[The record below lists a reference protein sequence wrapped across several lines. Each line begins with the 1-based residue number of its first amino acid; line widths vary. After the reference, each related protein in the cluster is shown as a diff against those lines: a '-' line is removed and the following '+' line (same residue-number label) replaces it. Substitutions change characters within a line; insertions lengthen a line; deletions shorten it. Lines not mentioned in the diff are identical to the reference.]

1 MSGHGSHNIR
11 LQEAEFRLLREI
23 IHEHCGIF
31 LPDNVTFL
39 LERRLRPRLKALE
52 LEDFRSYYRYVKY
65 TRDGYEELCE
75 IVERITTNETYFFRE
90 EYQLKDFIE
99 EIIPDILQEHER
111 DLPVNIWSA
120 GCSSG
125 EEPYTLA
132 MLLND
137 SGFTN
142 SFDFNILANDISQQ
156 VLDKA
161 SDGIYREA
169 SFRETRPDVMTR
181 YFRREGAR
189 FRINENIRRQVT
201 FEQANLIDSST
212 LVGYQN
218 FDVIFCRNVMIY
230 FARESREQL
239 LQEFLERLRP
249 GGYLLLGHSESLV
262 NLSTG
267 FELIPLK
274 RGIVYR
280 KPLDPSTG
288 SGGDV

>member
-1 MSGHGSHNIR
+1 MSSHGSHNIR

-52 LEDFRSYYRYVKY
+52 LDDFRSYYRYVKY
-65 TRDGYEELCE
+65 TRDGYQELCE

-99 EIIPDILQEHER
+99 EIIPDVLQAHER
-111 DLPVNIWSA
+111 ELPVNIWSA

-142 SFDFNILANDISQQ
+142 SFEFNILANDISQQ

-161 SDGIYREA
+161 QDGIYREA
-169 SFRETRPDVMTR
+169 SFRETRPDVMMR

-212 LVGYQN
+212 LIGYRN

-230 FARESREQL
+230 FAKESREQL

-280 KPLDPSTG
+280 KPLDDSLL
-288 SGGDV
+288 DEKL

>member
-161 SDGIYREA
+161 RDGIYREA

-280 KPLDPSTG
+280 KPLNPGTG

>member
-161 SDGIYREA
+161 RDGIYREA

-288 SGGDV
+288 SGSDI

>member
-161 SDGIYREA
+161 RDGIYREA
-169 SFRETRPDVMTR
+169 SFRETRPDVMMR

-212 LVGYQN
+212 LIGYQN

-230 FARESREQL
+230 FAKESREQL

-280 KPLDPSTG
+280 KPLDSSLTTR
-288 SGGDV
+288 GGF

>member
-1 MSGHGSHNIR
+1 VSGHGSHNIR

-52 LEDFRSYYRYVKY
+52 LDDFRSYYRYVKY
-65 TRDGYEELCE
+65 TRDGYDELCE

-99 EIIPDILQEHER
+99 EVIPDILQEHER
-111 DLPVNIWSA
+111 DLAVNIWSA

-142 SFDFNILANDISQQ
+142 SFEFNILANDISQQ

-161 SDGIYREA
+161 RDGIYREA
-169 SFRETRPDVMTR
+169 SFRETRPDVMMR

-189 FRINENIRRQVT
+189 YRINENIRRQVT

-212 LVGYQN
+212 LIGYQN

-230 FARESREQL
+230 FAKKSREQL

-280 KPLDPSTG
+280 KPLNPSTG
-288 SGGDV
+288 TGGGL

>member
-31 LPDNVTFL
+31 LPDNVSFL

-52 LEDFRSYYRYVKY
+52 LDDFRSYYRYVKY
-65 TRDGYEELCE
+65 TRDGYDELFE

-142 SFDFNILANDISQQ
+142 SFEFNILANDISQQ

-161 SDGIYREA
+161 RDGIYREA

-189 FRINENIRRQVT
+189 YRINENIRRQVT

-212 LVGYQN
+212 LIGNQN

-230 FARESREQL
+230 FAKKSREQL

-280 KPLDPSTG
+280 KPLNPETKD
-288 SGGDV
+288 GGKT

>member
-1 MSGHGSHNIR
+1 MSSHGSYKVR
-11 LQEAEFRLLREI
+11 LQESEFRLLREL
-23 IHEHCGIF
+23 IHQHCGIF
-31 LPDNVTFL
+31 LPDNVTYL
-39 LERRLRPRLKALE
+39 LERRLRPRLKVLE
-52 LEDFRSYYRYVKY
+52 LADFRAYYRYLKY
-65 TRDGYEELCE
+65 RRDGYDELCE

-90 EYQLKDFIE
+90 EYQLKDFLE
-99 EIIPDILQEHER
+99 DVIPDILHDRSTAE
-111 DLPVNIWSA
+111 PINIWSA

-142 SFDFNILANDISQQ
+142 TFDFNIFANDISQK
-156 VLDKA
+156 VLEKA
-161 SDGIYREA
+161 RDGIYREA
-169 SFRETRPDVMTR
+169 SFRETRPDVMKR
-181 YFRREGAR
+181 YFRREGSR

-212 LVGYQN
+212 LVGYTG

-280 KPLDPSTG
+280 KPGKATPFTKAKI
-288 SGGDV
+288 

>member
-161 SDGIYREA
+161 RDGIYREA

-280 KPLDPSTG
+280 KPLNPSTG
-288 SGGDV
+288 SGGDA

>member
-1 MSGHGSHNIR
+1 MSNHGSHNIR

-52 LEDFRSYYRYVKY
+52 LDGFRSYYRYVKY
-65 TRDGYEELCE
+65 TRDGYQELCE

-99 EIIPDILQEHER
+99 EIIPDVLQAHDSE
-111 DLPVNIWSA
+111 LPVNIWSA

-142 SFDFNILANDISQQ
+142 SFEFNILANDISQQ

-161 SDGIYREA
+161 RDGIYREA
-169 SFRETRPDVMTR
+169 SFRETRPDVMMR

-212 LVGYQN
+212 LVGCRN

-230 FARESREQL
+230 FAKESREQL

-280 KPLDPSTG
+280 KPLEAPISHDG
-288 SGGDV
+288 II

>member
-52 LEDFRSYYRYVKY
+52 LDDFRSYYRYVKY
-65 TRDGYEELCE
+65 TRDGYDELCE

-99 EIIPDILQEHER
+99 EVIPDILQEHER
-111 DLPVNIWSA
+111 DLAVNIWSA

-142 SFDFNILANDISQQ
+142 SFEFNILANDISQQ

-161 SDGIYREA
+161 RDGIYREA
-169 SFRETRPDVMTR
+169 SFRETRPDVMMR

-189 FRINENIRRQVT
+189 YRINENIRRQVT

-212 LVGYQN
+212 LIGYQN

-230 FARESREQL
+230 FAKKSREQL

-280 KPLDPSTG
+280 KPLNPSTG
-288 SGGDV
+288 TGGGL

>member
-1 MSGHGSHNIR
+1 MSSHGSHNIR

-52 LEDFRSYYRYVKY
+52 LDGFRSYYRYVKY
-65 TRDGYEELCE
+65 TRDGYQELCE

-99 EIIPDILQEHER
+99 EIIPDVLQAHDRE
-111 DLPVNIWSA
+111 LPVNIWSA

-142 SFDFNILANDISQQ
+142 SFEFNILANDISQQ

-161 SDGIYREA
+161 RDGIYREA

-212 LVGYQN
+212 LVGYRN

-280 KPLDPSTG
+280 KPLGESSSQDG
-288 SGGDV
+288 II

>member
-11 LQEAEFRLLREI
+11 LQEAESRLLREI

-161 SDGIYREA
+161 RDGIYREA
-169 SFRETRPDVMTR
+169 SFRETRPDVMMR

-212 LVGYQN
+212 LIGYQN

-230 FARESREQL
+230 FAKESREQL

-280 KPLDPSTG
+280 KPLDSSLTTR
-288 SGGDV
+288 GGF

>member
-1 MSGHGSHNIR
+1 MSSHGSHNIR

-52 LEDFRSYYRYVKY
+52 LDGFRSYYRYVKY
-65 TRDGYEELCE
+65 TRDGYQELCE

-99 EIIPDILQEHER
+99 EIIPDVLQAHDQE
-111 DLPVNIWSA
+111 LPVNIWSA

-142 SFDFNILANDISQQ
+142 SFEFNILANDISQQ

-161 SDGIYREA
+161 RDGIYREA
-169 SFRETRPDVMTR
+169 SFRETRPDVMMR

-212 LVGYQN
+212 LVGYRN

-230 FARESREQL
+230 FAKESREQL

-280 KPLDPSTG
+280 KPLEEPLDRD
-288 SGGDV
+288 GGL